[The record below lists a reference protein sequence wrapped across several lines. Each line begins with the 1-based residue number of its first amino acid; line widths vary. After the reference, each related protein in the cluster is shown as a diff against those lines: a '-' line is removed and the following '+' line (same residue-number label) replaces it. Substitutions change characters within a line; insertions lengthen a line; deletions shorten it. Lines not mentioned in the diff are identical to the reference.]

1 MSDFGSIETGSS
13 VHIRRSN
20 GRVHKAIVTK
30 MDVDRLAVV
39 VEWFEEEE
47 TKGKEISI
55 DQIFELNPEMK
66 AVSVE
71 EIPPPRPTITN
82 NNNTNNTNNV
92 IKQPQNKYTGRPN
105 SRQRSELP
113 VRSDRRTMVSV
124 NRMTTKD
131 PSPSPPPPPEPTEAP
146 AAKPR
151 LKPLVEENNYNSQ
164 PKPTTRSKKKNVVDE
179 VEKLRKNREER
190 RAAQN
195 VERERRMQNC
205 DPSNVNWEFHDMIR
219 EFRATLDI
227 DPLTVCG
234 DVYDQR
240 ICVCVRIR
248 PLNKKE
254 INRKEIDVTTVPT
267 ENKIMVSEPKT
278 KVDLTKYLDN
288 HTFRFDYTFNE
299 YCHNEMVYWYTAKP
313 LVECI
318 FNGGMATCFAY
329 GQTGSG
335 KTHTMG
341 GDFTAGKNQDTTKGI
356 YALAAQDVFHLLQ
369 QPKYKS
375 KNFSLYASFFEIYSG
390 KVFDLLNRKSRLRVL
405 EDGKQ
410 QVQVV
415 GLQEK
420 QVASI
425 EEVLSLIADGTKCRT
440 SGQTSANQHSSRSH
454 AVFQLI
460 LRRDDIRKTLHGKF
474 SLIDL
479 AGNERGADTTSAD
492 RQTRIEGAEIN
503 KSLLALKECIRA
515 MSQNSKH
522 LPFRASK
529 LTQVLRDSF
538 IGERSRTCMIA
549 TLSPGMLSCEHTLN
563 TLRYADRVK
572 ELVADDNNDNDRKKM
587 NVLAG
592 MGKTE
597 EPSQPIQ
604 QQNYQTRPH
613 LSPNHS
619 DLALIGT
626 LCENEVSREMIEV
639 HQTVSSLQEIEEDT
653 VECHR
658 NFIQGLSDTLRTST
672 SLFDTTEDV
681 DFNQENY
688 IATLKSQLG
697 AVQNL
702 KDLLTGKLDAFEKVL
717 VEEEK
722 ISRKN
727 MKKSYRT

>member
-1 MSDFGSIETGSS
+1 MNEFGSIVTGSS

-20 GRVHKAIVTK
+20 GRVHKAIVTQLLHEK
-30 MDVDRLAVV
+30 LSVV
-39 VEWFEEEE
+39 VEWYEKEE
-47 TKGKEISI
+47 TKGKEIAI

-66 AVSVE
+66 PVE
-71 EIPPPRPTITN
+71 TNGSIPKP
-82 NNNTNNTNNV
+82 
-92 IKQPQNKYTGRPN
+92 QPQKNQARPN
-105 SRQRSELP
+105 SRKSELP
-113 VRSDRRTMVSV
+113 RRTMFT
-124 NRMTTKD
+124 RHQPPPPKER
-131 PSPSPPPPPEPTEAP
+131 SPSPPHESPHEVPAVKSKINDDNTQQHQPPPQKIPTKA
-146 AAKPR
+146 
-151 LKPLVEENNYNSQ
+151 
-164 PKPTTRSKKKNVVDE
+164 KKKNVVDE

-195 VERERRMQNC
+195 QERERRMQNF
-205 DPSNVNWEFHDMIR
+205 DPTNANWEFSDMIK
-219 EFRATLDI
+219 EFRTSLNI
-227 DPLTVCG
+227 NPLTSCE
-234 DVYDQR
+234 DVYEQR
-240 ICVCVRIR
+240 ICVCVRVR

-254 INRKEIDVTTVPT
+254 VNRKELDVTTISTPT
-267 ENKIMVSEPKT
+267 KIMVSEPKS
-278 KVDLTKYLDN
+278 KVDMTKYLEN
-288 HTFRFDYTFNE
+288 HAFRFDYTFNE
-299 YCHNEMVYWYTAKP
+299 SCSNEMVYWYTAKP

-341 GDFTAGKNQDTTKGI
+341 GDFTSGKQQDTSKGI

-375 KNFSLYASFFEIYSG
+375 RNFSLFASFFEIYSG

-405 EDGKQ
+405 EDAKQ

-415 GLQEK
+415 GLIEK
-420 QVASI
+420 KVNTI
-425 EEVLSLIADGTKCRT
+425 DEILSLIIDGTKCRT
-440 SGQTSANQHSSRSH
+440 SGQTSANAHSSRSH

-460 LRRDDIRKTLHGKF
+460 LRRDDNRKTLHGKF

-572 ELVADDNNDNDRKKM
+572 ELGPDDAEDDGLRKKLV
-587 NVLAG
+587 NFNGAENS
-592 MGKTE
+592 T
-597 EPSQPIQ
+597 PQARS
-604 QQNYQTRPH
+604 N
-613 LSPNHS
+613 LSPKDS
-619 DLALIGT
+619 DLDLIGT
-626 LCENEVSREMIEV
+626 LCENEVSREMLEV

-658 NFIQGLSDTLRTST
+658 NFITGLSETLEKST
-672 SLFDTTEDV
+672 SLFDMTEDV
-681 DFNQENY
+681 DFNQEEY
-688 IATLKSQLG
+688 IANLKSHLG
-697 AVQNL
+697 KVQQL
-702 KDLLTGKLDAFEKVL
+702 KDLLTGKLDSFEKAL

-727 MKKSYRT
+727 MKKKGRPT